1 MNWTLTMADYT
12 YLYAVGDA
20 VVCEMIHGAKGS
32 ASCSIMKQMPPVG
45 TQLQYRIKF
54 DDEKFERVVVE
65 GQLAKLGIAA

>member
-1 MNWTLTMADYT
+1 MADYT

-20 VVCEMIHGAKGS
+20 VMCEMIHGAKGS
-32 ASCSIMKQMPPVG
+32 ASCSIMKLMPPLG

-65 GQLAKLGIAA
+65 GQLTKLEVAA